1 MIQVDVS
8 QFVFLTHWKPHSAEK
23 IHLTCSG
30 LLSRN
35 SSRDGCVNI
44 AQPASLKGMG
54 SVKEKLNPDAGF
66 VHPSKE
72 EWASEWTRPFPT
84 TQLSPT
90 PLNAAT
96 VPPGFPVPHCVFSC
110 SAPPEATGRNW
121 SWSQEDGG
129 SLGGGCSWWIE
140 AARYHAGCRFGW
152 EGWC

>member
-1 MIQVDVS
+1 MIQVDFS

-54 SVKEKLNPDAGF
+54 SVKEKLNPDPGF

-96 VPPGFPVPHCVFSC
+96 VPPGLPVPDGAVC
-110 SAPPEATGRNW
+110 SAAVLPLKQQGGTGAGARRMEEAWVG
-121 SWSQEDGG
+121 DVPGG
-129 SLGGGCSWWIE
+129 
-140 AARYHAGCRFGW
+140 
-152 EGWC
+152 